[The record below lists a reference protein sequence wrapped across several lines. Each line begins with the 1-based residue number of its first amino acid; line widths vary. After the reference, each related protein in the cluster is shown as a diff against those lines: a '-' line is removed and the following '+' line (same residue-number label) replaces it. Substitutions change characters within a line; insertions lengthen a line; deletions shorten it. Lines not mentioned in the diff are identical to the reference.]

1 MITSAEYGYKWNGLS
16 TDDKFEVAGY
26 FHGEGI
32 PNGAKFLEMDTNKL
46 YAFDAE
52 SQTWIY
58 LPGGDPGSAYIAGN
72 GIKIIGGEISIDEDV
87 VATKEYVDTRFTVTD
102 VIIDDRL

>member
-1 MITSAEYGYKWNGLS
+1 MAVTTVNEWTYQYNGLS
-16 TDDKFEVAGY
+16 TDEKPTIGVG
-26 FHGEGI
+26 
-32 PNGAKFLEMDTNKL
+32 NGSRFREMDTNKL
-46 YAFDAE
+46 YAFDGA

-58 LPGGDPGSAYIAGN
+58 LPGGNPGSAYTAGD

-102 VIIDDRL
+102 VIIDDSL